1 MSNRTKPAVLSAP
14 TALPSI
20 APAERIPSCVPLEI
34 ALPRTATQST
44 LATLESWS
52 AALDLRDIQSRF
64 GSCLWVVSAPQ
75 LRRNLAAWTAL
86 AGAPDRVCYPV
97 KANPSPAILE
107 ILAAAGARAECA
119 SPAELLLARLAGFPA
134 ERIVYGSPAPDLDAA
149 WRLLLEGGTVVADS
163 ADMLHALDARV
174 AAGTPPAPSARILVR
189 VNPSIDIR
197 YRRNESWS
205 ELTAHARRNGK
216 FGIASEDIPS
226 LLASLRHL
234 CVSGLHAHVGTQM
247 DHEEPFL
254 AIAEHLQSIAREIA
268 RTTAHR
274 IEVLDLGG
282 GLGIPFTDADRFP
295 SIEALAESITRQ
307 LSPGFEHWFEP
318 GHALVGNAVALLG
331 TITAVK
337 STRGTRWAI
346 ADIGSDQLAKV
357 TLLNWRHRVLGPDG
371 LPLPMTGPD
380 ALGGPL
386 CFSGDTLLPSTDIS
400 ALSVGAPILVQHTGA
415 YCAALASTFNGRRSG
430 GTVVLDESGAVHR
443 TSERAASM
451 DEPLARTHAWGAMA
465 EITATAIAGSS
476 TDFTDGESPRHPRRA
491 RPLTIAGIGALTS
504 RVLREQLCE
513 ERWEYL
519 DAQPVGARA
528 YEFTLEVD
536 SPVGF
541 VSMPL
546 AIRLAG
552 DAAIV
557 SVLSVLGY
565 ETKVFPVWGT
575 SLDLRMAQQIRTDRA
590 VRVRID
596 VSHAASRGAPGAKRL
611 AVRFGMWNEDQRD
624 PAARGSF
631 EIMFDETGA
640 GC

>member
-1 MSNRTKPAVLSAP
+1 M
-14 TALPSI
+14 
-20 APAERIPSCVPLEI
+20 
-34 ALPRTATQST
+34 
-44 LATLESWS
+44 
-52 AALDLRDIQSRF
+52 
-64 GSCLWVVSAPQ
+64 SAPQ
-75 LRRNLAAWTAL
+75 FRRNLAAWTTL
-86 AGAPDRVCYPV
+86 AGAADRVCYPV

-119 SPAELLLARLAGFPA
+119 SPTEILLARLAGFPA
-134 ERIVYGSPAPDLDAA
+134 ERLVYGSPAPDLDAA
-149 WRLLLEGGTVVADS
+149 WQLLVEGGTVVADS
-163 ADMLHALDARV
+163 ADMLRALDARA
-174 AAGTPPAPSARILVR
+174 AAGASPAPSARLLVR

-197 YRRNESWS
+197 YRRSESWS
-205 ELTAHARRNGK
+205 ELTAHARSNGK
-216 FGIASEDIPS
+216 FGIPSEEIPG
-226 LLASLRHL
+226 LLADVRHL
-234 CVSGLHAHVGTQM
+234 QVSGLHAHVGTQM

-254 AIAEHLQSIAREIA
+254 ALAEHLQSIASEIA

-274 IEVLDLGG
+274 ITILDLGG

-295 SIEALAESITRQ
+295 SIEALAESITPH
-307 LSPGFEHWFEP
+307 LSPRFEHWFEP

-331 TITAVK
+331 TIIAVK

-346 ADIGSDQLAKV
+346 ADIGSDQLAKI
-357 TLLNWRHRVLGPDG
+357 TLLNWRHRMLGPDG
-371 LPLPMTGPD
+371 RPLPMTGPD

-386 CFSGDTLLPSTDIS
+386 CFSGDTLLPSTDAS
-400 ALSVGAPILVQHTGA
+400 ALSVGDPVLVQHTGA

-430 GTVVLDESGAVHR
+430 GTVVVDEAGVLHR
-443 TSERAASM
+443 TSERASSL
-451 DEPLARTHAWGAMA
+451 DEPLARTHAWGAA
-465 EITATAIAGSS
+465 AGWGAAAAVATEPAVDRSAGTAV
-476 TDFTDGESPRHPRRA
+476 DRA
-491 RPLTIAGIGALTS
+491 RPLDGAGIAALTS

-513 ERWEYL
+513 ERWEYR
-519 DAQPVGARA
+519 DAHSVGARA
-528 YEFTLEVD
+528 YEFTLDVD

-565 ETKVFPVWGT
+565 QTKAFPVWGT

-596 VSHAASRGAPGAKRL
+596 VSHAASRGSTEAKRL
-611 AVRFGMWNEDQRD
+611 AVRFGIWNDDQHA

-631 EIMFDETGA
+631 EIMFDEAGA

>member
-1 MSNRTKPAVLSAP
+1 MSNRTKPAILSAP
-14 TALPSI
+14 STLPSV
-20 APAERIPSCVPLEI
+20 APAQRIPSCVLLDI
-34 ALPRTATQST
+34 AIPRAAPHSA

-52 AALDLRDIQSRF
+52 ADLDLRDIQSRF
-64 GSCLWVVSAPQ
+64 GSCLWIVSAPQ
-75 LRRNLAAWTAL
+75 LRRNLAAWTTL
-86 AGAPDRVCYPV
+86 TGAADRICYPV

-119 SPAELLLARLAGFPA
+119 SPTEILLARLAGFPA
-134 ERIVYGSPAPDLDAA
+134 ERLVYGSPAPDLDAA
-149 WRLLLEGGTVVADS
+149 WQLLVEGGTVVADS
-163 ADMLHALDARV
+163 ADMLRALDAR
-174 AAGTPPAPSARILVR
+174 AAVGASPAPSARLLVR

-197 YRRNESWS
+197 YRRSESWS
-205 ELTAHARRNGK
+205 ELTSHARRNGK
-216 FGIASEDIPS
+216 FGIPSEEIPG
-226 LLASLRHL
+226 LLADVRHL
-234 CVSGLHAHVGTQM
+234 QVSGLHAHVGTQM

-254 AIAEHLQSIAREIA
+254 ALAEHLQSIASEIA

-274 IEVLDLGG
+274 ITILDLGG

-295 SIEALAESITRQ
+295 SIEALAESITPH
-307 LSPGFEHWFEP
+307 LSPRFEHWFEP

-346 ADIGSDQLAKV
+346 ADIGSDQLAKI
-357 TLLNWRHRVLGPDG
+357 TLLNWRHRMLGPDG
-371 LPLPMTGPD
+371 RPLPMTGPD

-386 CFSGDTLLPSTDIS
+386 CFSGDTLLPSTDAS
-400 ALSVGAPILVQHTGA
+400 ALSVGDPVLVQHTGA

-430 GTVVLDESGAVHR
+430 GTVVVDEAGVLHR
-443 TSERAASM
+443 TSERASSL
-451 DEPLARTHAWGAMA
+451 DEPLARTHAWGAAAGWDAAAGVAA
-465 EITATAIAGSS
+465 EPAVDRSAGTAI
-476 TDFTDGESPRHPRRA
+476 DRA
-491 RPLTIAGIGALTS
+491 RLLDGAGIAALTS

-513 ERWEYL
+513 ERWEYR
-519 DAQPVGARA
+519 DAQSVGARA
-528 YEFTLEVD
+528 YEFTLDVD

-565 ETKVFPVWGT
+565 QTKAFPVWGT

-596 VSHAASRGAPGAKRL
+596 VSHAASRGSTEAKRL
-611 AVRFGMWNEDQRD
+611 AVRFGIWNDDQHA

-631 EIMFDETGA
+631 EIMFDEAGA